1 MNRKTDNA
9 SMQRW
14 VDAAAGKLL
23 AAGIRPTVALVH
35 EAVGGSARNLRPL
48 LEDWRMRLA
57 ARQAAPVDLPATAIP
72 EERAE
77 AVVRQAIDSA
87 RGSLRKRMRTTQ
99 ERLSTLAARAPEGGG
114 VGRAELEQIL
124 RDLVDLQRQIGAH
137 ANRLDEMRVEFSMLE
152 KRVEK
157 DVRALRLLSAAARA
171 RDSKGR
177 R

>member
-1 MNRKTDNA
+1 MNRKADNA
-9 SMQRW
+9 SMQRK
-14 VDAAAGKLL
+14 VDAAAEKML
-23 AAGIRPTVALVH
+23 AAGIRPTVPLVH
-35 EAVGGSARNLRPL
+35 EVVGGSARSLRPL
-48 LEDWRMRLA
+48 LEDWRIRLA
-57 ARQAAPVDLPATAIP
+57 ARQAASMDLPATAIP

-87 RGSLRKRMRTTQ
+87 RGSLRKRMRSTQ
-99 ERLSTLAARAPEGGG
+99 ERLSTLSARAPEGG